1 MGDKLSSKSWVFHMF
16 IVWIQKFT
24 CRKVSE
30 FFDKIPACHCRV
42 VKSSRLLAKIAAHL
56 VSIGWLLSL
65 ALNLYGSHFLN
76 EISPDWLL
84 TLTTQPSTSKLSDNP
99 GLINDGFERGKMT
112 VGLIYARALQ
122 FMPFGKALH
131 PVGTLKYFYFLNTG
145 IQQARHLHGGSVFYV
160 TGTTKQELFNTA
172 EKMKESSVDDLSNC
186 DLKTLSI
193 SPPDT
198 SPDSFHEVPVD
209 CPEEVPVDVPEGK
222 NLCKPLEVATLS
234 NSPYY
239 FYRKS
244 IGIVNENLHLILG
257 FNGLKLV

>member
-1 MGDKLSSKSWVFHMF
+1 MLK
-16 IVWIQKFT
+16 
-24 CRKVSE
+24 
-30 FFDKIPACHCRV
+30 
-42 VKSSRLLAKIAAHL
+42 
-56 VSIGWLLSL
+56 
-65 ALNLYGSHFLN
+65 
-76 EISPDWLL
+76 
-84 TLTTQPSTSKLSDNP
+84 
-99 GLINDGFERGKMT
+99 
-112 VGLIYARALQ
+112 ARAPQ

-145 IQQARHLHGGSVFYV
+145 FQQARHLQGGSVFYV

-244 IGIVNENLHLILG
+244 IGIVNENLHLMLG